1 MHRSLMQFNACKLK
15 MRIVAAL
22 GERVSDVTQ
31 SCTSGRIMILVS
43 QLLEWNG
50 QPRGDTK
57 KLLLGSSGASSS
69 DRDHQLVPSV
79 GVTININ
86 NDINSPPPGAQCCY
100 DKFTGCNCGDPRLI
114 YLHIFR
120 CPLSRVMLVIITGE
134 QKP

>member
-15 MRIVAAL
+15 MRIVAVL

-57 KLLLGSSGASSS
+57 KLGSSAAELEPEVKRRFSITEKFLTRAFSWFGTG
-69 DRDHQLVPSV
+69 
-79 GVTININ
+79 GVVSIMN
-86 NDINSPPPGAQCCY
+86 
-100 DKFTGCNCGDPRLI
+100 
-114 YLHIFR
+114 
-120 CPLSRVMLVIITGE
+120 
-134 QKP
+134 

>member
-15 MRIVAAL
+15 MRIVAVL

-57 KLLLGSSGASSS
+57 KLLLGSSAASSS
-69 DRDHQLVPSV
+69 DRDHQLVPS
-79 GVTININ
+79 
-86 NDINSPPPGAQCCY
+86 C
-100 DKFTGCNCGDPRLI
+100 
-114 YLHIFR
+114 
-120 CPLSRVMLVIITGE
+120 RVSV
-134 QKP
+134 

>member
-15 MRIVAAL
+15 MRIVAVL

-57 KLLLGSSGASSS
+57 KLDSSAAELETKVRE
-69 DRDHQLVPSV
+69 DFT
-79 GVTININ
+79 VTE
-86 NDINSPPPGAQCCY
+86 SLC
-100 DKFTGCNCGDPRLI
+100 
-114 YLHIFR
+114 
-120 CPLSRVMLVIITGE
+120 
-134 QKP
+134 